1 MVVEVDGV
9 SKKYGSQEIVRDIS
23 FSLRKG
29 EIAGFLGLNGAGKS
43 TLLKMIAGCIPYD
56 KGSIR
61 INGFDLRN
69 HPVQAKSHLGF
80 LPEENPLYE
89 EMYVCEYLEYLAGI
103 YGLNNKTERI
113 KEIIRQTGLQRE
125 IHKKNGQLSK
135 GYRQRLGIAQTLI
148 HNPVL
153 LVLDEPAS
161 GLDPKQ
167 IEEFNTLLLNLS
179 KEKAILFSS
188 HSLSEVAAICTRIL
202 IIHQGEIRIDKPIHE
217 IDNPEAFFK
226 NIFICE
232 GNNES
237 LFINNDKN

>member
-1 MVVEVDGV
+1 MIVEVHEV
-9 SKKYGSQEIVRDIS
+9 SKKYGSQEVVRNLS

-29 EIAGFLGLNGAGKS
+29 EIAGLLGLNGAGKS
-43 TLLKMIAGCIPYD
+43 TLLKMIAGCISYN

-61 INGFDLRN
+61 INGFDLNN
-69 HPVQAKSHLGF
+69 HPVKAKSHLGF

-89 EMYVCEYLEYLAGI
+89 EMYVSEYLEYLAGI

-113 KEIIRQTGLQRE
+113 EEVIRQTGLQPE

-148 HNPVL
+148 HEPAL
-153 LVLDEPAS
+153 LMLDEPAS

-188 HSLSEVAAICTRIL
+188 HTLSEVAAVCTRIL
-202 IIHQGEIRIDKPIHE
+202 IIHQGEIRVDRQMHE
-217 IDNPEAFFK
+217 IDNLETFFK
-226 NIFICE
+226 TA
-232 GNNES
+232 
-237 LFINNDKN
+237 INT